1 MCNQAYA
8 MAGGAVLGGISGF
21 QGAKDQAR
29 QISEQIAAQNA
40 SKVQVVKTMNY
51 DLANLSQEQR
61 DQYDQAVAQ
70 LQGNSINSIRNQ
82 GMIRAAIG
90 ESNLEGRSM
99 DRVLREVE
107 GQDARVAD
115 SIRGSYKDSFQGL
128 QQQKEVTVLNADAQ
142 IKGMPK
148 INKPSS
154 TSVMLGIASSMMSGA
169 STAGQLYG
177 MGADAGAWGSKGS
190 AGAAGGKTGG
200 K

>member
-8 MAGGAVLGGISGF
+8 MAGGAVLGGISGY

-40 SKVQVVKTMNY
+40 TKVQLVKTMNY

-115 SIRGSYKDSFQGL
+115 SIRGSFKDSFVGL
-128 QQQKEVTVLNADAQ
+128 QQQKETTVLNADAQ

-177 MGADAGAWGSKGS
+177 MGADAGAWGGGGKG
-190 AGAAGGKTGG
+190 AAAGGG
-200 K
+200 KK

>member
-40 SKVQVVKTMNY
+40 TKVQVVKTMNY

-115 SIRGSYKDSFQGL
+115 SIRGSFKDSFVGL
-128 QQQKEVTVLNADAQ
+128 QQQKETTVLNADAQ

-177 MGADAGAWGSKGS
+177 MGADAGAWGGGGK
-190 AGAAGGKTGG
+190 GAAASGGK

>member
-8 MAGGAVLGGISGF
+8 MAGGSVLGGISGF

-40 SKVQVVKTMNY
+40 TKVQMVKTMNY

-142 IKGMPK
+142 IRGMPK

-177 MGADAGAWGSKGS
+177 MGADAGAWGGGGK
-190 AGAAGGKTGG
+190 GAAASGGK

>member
-8 MAGGAVLGGISGF
+8 MAGGAVLGGISGY

-40 SKVQVVKTMNY
+40 TKVQMVKTMNY

-107 GQDARVAD
+107 GHDAQVAD
-115 SIRGSYKDSFQGL
+115 SIRGSFKDSFQGL

-177 MGADAGAWGSKGS
+177 MGADAGAWGGGGN
-190 AGAAGGKTGG
+190 GAAASGGK

>member
-8 MAGGAVLGGISGF
+8 MGGGAILGGLTGF
-21 QGAKDQAR
+21 AGAKDQAK
-29 QISEQIAAQNA
+29 QIGEQIAAQNA
-40 SKVQVVKTMNY
+40 TKVSVVKSMNY

-70 LQGNSINSIRNQ
+70 LQANSINSIRNQ
-82 GMIRAAIG
+82 GMIRAAFG
-90 ESNLEGRSM
+90 ESGLEGRSV
-99 DRVLREVE
+99 DRVMREVE

-115 SIRGSYKDSFQGL
+115 SIRGSFKDSFVGL
-128 QQQKEVTVLNADAQ
+128 QSQKELTVLNADAQ

-169 STAGQLYG
+169 STGGQLYG
-177 MGADAGAWGSKGS
+177 MGAKAGAWGGTGANTGLTKKGD
-190 AGAAGGKTGG
+190 K
-200 K
+200 

>member
-8 MAGGAVLGGISGF
+8 MAGGAVIGGISGY
-21 QGAKDQAR
+21 QGAKDQAK

-40 SKVQVVKTMNY
+40 TKLATVKTMNY

-61 DQYDQAVAQ
+61 DQYDQAIAQ
-70 LQGNSINSIRNQ
+70 LQANSVNSIRNQ
-82 GMIRAAIG
+82 GMVRAAFG
-90 ESNLEGRSM
+90 ESGVEGRSV
-99 DRVLREVE
+99 DRAMREIE

-115 SIRGSYKDSFQGL
+115 SIKWSYKDSFVGL
-128 QQQKEVTVLNADAQ
+128 QQQKEVAVLNADAQ

-169 STAGQLYG
+169 SMGGQMYG
-177 MGADAGAWGSKGS
+177 MGADAGAWGGGGGTGANTGMKGV
-190 AGAAGGKTGG
+190 K
-200 K
+200 